1 MIFVH
6 YCSILDRFQDFFDVR
21 FNKVHHQEENLLV
34 FGTITLDS
42 LLENDI
48 VKLRG
53 ENVVLHGGEFSHD
66 MDLSD
71 KLFQIVDVIEHPRHQ
86 LDSVWLTVGLADAL
100 HNFAIRTLTEL
111 FLYTEVLFDEFPFR
125 SFFLVRFIDLF
136 HEFLW
141 KN

>member
-1 MIFVH
+1 
-6 YCSILDRFQDFFDVR
+6 
-21 FNKVHHQEENLLV
+21 
-34 FGTITLDS
+34 
-42 LLENDI
+42 
-48 VKLRG
+48 
-53 ENVVLHGGEFSHD
+53 

-86 LDSVWLTVGLADAL
+86 LDSVWLTVGLADAF

-111 FLYTEVLFDEFPFR
+111 FLYTEVLFDELPFR